1 MAVLLGR
8 WWDAPPFR
16 RLEGRWGG
24 QGAGIAAPAP
34 LFVAL
39 WWGLTPRW
47 GPAVRFG
54 RMVQERIGP
63 LFAGAGPG
71 SLLLVALAAGVG
83 EEALFRGVIQDALG
97 ARMPPAAAITLAA
110 VLFGAL
116 HWVSGAYAVLACL
129 VGAYLGV
136 LYETTGTLLAP
147 IVTHALYDLVA
158 LLVLTRV
165 KPGPVRAVWGTGPQ

>member
-1 MAVLLGR
+1 MELGGPGR
-8 WWDAPPFR
+8 GDRGHGPPVR
-16 RLEGRWGG
+16 RAR
-24 QGAGIAAPAP
+24 
-34 LFVAL
+34 
-39 WWGLTPRW
+39 WGLTTPV

-71 SLLLVALAAGVG
+71 ELLLVALAAGVA

-97 ARMPPAAAITLAA
+97 SRMPVAAAITLAA

-136 LYETTGTLLAP
+136 LSETTGTLLAP
-147 IVTHALYDLVA
+147 MVTHALYDLVA

-165 KPGPVRAVWGTGPQ
+165 KPAPIRDVWGTGPQ